1 LRRYLFF
8 YLSELLL
15 TLSFRVG
22 VADVARSAL
31 RRAMQ
36 DLDFEFV
43 CHHGEFIKQ
52 KMSGRDE
59 LAGRDVILVH
69 RLLKN
74 DVTELLGGHAYALYS
89 DACGRAMGIN
99 PADQGL
105 LDHQES
111 IDLIGYVRRWV
122 RDLETAWQRELDRR
136 KHLVTREVAAAV
148 IEFDLAA
155 QRPAVWEHFTQP
167 GLRLKWRAANEVR
180 ETSQN
185 GRRGVGTINHCMHG
199 PHAIIE
205 EVLGWRPFDY
215 PTISTLLPMPDAPK
229 AIMSYAFL
237 EPNPGATHIE
247 IRLAKPKPKDQAF
260 LDLCGG
266 DTSSTVAAAMCG
278 RRGVHFLHGLLLS
291 KARTAAQAVAIATSS
306 G

>member
-1 LRRYLFF
+1 
-8 YLSELLL
+8 
-15 TLSFRVG
+15 
-22 VADVARSAL
+22 
-31 RRAMQ
+31 
-36 DLDFEFV
+36 
-43 CHHGEFIKQ
+43 
-52 KMSGRDE
+52 
-59 LAGRDVILVH
+59 
-69 RLLKN
+69 
-74 DVTELLGGHAYALYS
+74 
-89 DACGRAMGIN
+89 
-99 PADQGL
+99 
-105 LDHQES
+105 
-111 IDLIGYVRRWV
+111 
-122 RDLETAWQRELDRR
+122 
-136 KHLVTREVAAAV
+136 V

-167 GLRLKWRAANEVR
+167 GLRLTSRANEVR

-247 IRLAKPKPKDQAF
+247 ILLAKPKPKDQAF

-266 DTSSTVAAAMCG
+266 DNVFHCSGGDVRPPRSTFPPWASSFQSPDGSPSGSDCHLLGVASAQWTEARSTQTNRILKPNVFKM
-278 RRGVHFLHGLLLS
+278 S
-291 KARTAAQAVAIATSS
+291 KLIQQSHVRYL
-306 G
+306 